1 MTTVTWAWRFAE
13 NGPEP
18 FWDIAKNWSTGAL
31 PGPGDDVVVP
41 AKTEPCS
48 ITEGDVISI
57 QSLAVGGSLGID
69 GGQVS
74 VSGGL
79 TLEAGSG
86 FEIDR
91 LPLGSILTAGPA
103 TVTIGGAFTNDG
115 DFAIGRIAT
124 VTMSSFDDE
133 SSGSGDIAGRV
144 TITNVINSAGAS
156 ASIGA
161 GKDFGDKG
169 GNLRVTGAFTDSGA
183 FEVGN
188 SGVATGASETMSAA
202 GLDIGSAG
210 NFLIVDATV
219 TIGDVDNKGLQHGKT
234 LGGFVVDFAKNASG
248 DIATTSH
255 VHVTG
260 TFTNTGV
267 VGLGEDGGDSV
278 VTIKT
283 FDNNAGGAVDI
294 DSASVTIG
302 NVDNAASSEAA
313 TPGGFGVDYTSSS
326 DDSETGG
333 SLKVTGTFTN
343 TGDFAVGSILA
354 GNKPSAT
361 TVTIAKL
368 DNASTGGIQILAG
381 TVTVTTLTNAGAPS
395 ATITHAGIGVDNLP
409 AQPGGGDLTVKG
421 TFTNTGDLVIGNS
434 GLTGA
439 ATVNVG
445 TLNNTGGIR
454 ITSGAASSVAELELK
469 TAPSTWRGG
478 IELVGGTSGIAGTA
492 QVVMENNGQIKTI
505 AAKSGFILNGVQA
518 FVADAN
524 KMSSNSALAGL
535 ATIDGN
541 LDLEQGAEVSV
552 DGNLTN
558 NGQAAAKGG
567 IAIDL
572 TDESASSSLTVAKA
586 LTNKGDIGLG
596 NAGAGAVDDEV
607 ALTVGSLD
615 NTADAGVG
623 ITNVAMEVKG
633 NLTNA
638 GVGDDNGIGLDIT
651 DGASGGKLTVGGEL
665 INSGDVGVGNAK
677 DDGSTFVELGSLSN
691 LAAGSIGVEQATFH
705 VDGNATNTGVG
716 EGNGIGVDF
725 LKGESGGSFVVEGKL
740 TNDGDIGLG
749 NGSGGST
756 SATWG
761 SLNNET
767 RGSISLDNAALI
779 VNGAVV
785 NAGVGDEN
793 DIDNGIGVDF
803 VNGDS
808 GGELTIT
815 GKLTNSGAIGIG
827 NIDGGSTTATI
838 GSLDNVAK
846 GLIGIEDATVDIK
859 GALVNAGAGVDGI
872 DVGEEVDATNS
883 SLTVG
888 GSATN
893 SGAFVIG
900 VENAAGGAAQVSAAS
915 FTNSG
920 VVEINESSSDKIGT
934 LAVKETYSQSG
945 KSAVTAVDGLL
956 TATTIQIT
964 GGTLEGAGAIIGQ
977 VVNTAGDIVAGS
989 TLVSPGRLSIGEASA
1004 VGSYKQGA
1012 KGAMTELL
1020 QGVGANAFGTLAVNG
1035 AVSLGGTLNV
1045 DQLGGFKFKAGEM
1058 FEIMTFKKGG
1068 LTGTFS
1074 AIDDGSLKGNAHDVV
1089 LGGGLD
1095 LVALYNSASGQ
1106 IDLDVQA
1113 TTVTVAQFKADESIL
1128 NQIVGGFAISDSA
1141 ANIQANVAALQADAS
1156 HIDSVAF
1163 TGSGTHVLTLTKA
1176 QATADA
1182 ALVKKFVGS
1191 YVLDVDNAGATTT
1204 TGHGN
1209 DLTIDAVAAGHDTI
1223 TGGGSSETFV
1233 FDAKFG
1239 QDTIVDFASHAE
1251 GAGHDL
1257 ISLPS
1262 SDFQS
1267 FSLMMKAAA
1276 NIDGNVVITA
1286 KDGDKLT
1293 LDHLTV
1299 AALGGLTG
1307 DFKFSA

>member
-1 MTTVTWAWRFAE
+1 MGQRALGVGGAGSARFRRRGFAAEADDDQHAPRADEIIERPDGLRVGKATTDRADLCEAAYFGEDADDDSDMGMEVR
-13 NGPEP
+13 GKRPPEP
-18 FWDIAKNWSTGAL
+18 FLGYSQELELSGAL

-41 AKTEPCS
+41 AKNRTLLHHGKAMSSPSSRFARRRFCS
-48 ITEGDVISI
+48 AST
-57 QSLAVGGSLGID
+57 AVRFP
-69 GGQVS
+69 

-115 DFAIGRIAT
+115 RFRDRPNRDRDHELVRRRGPRGRET
-124 VTMSSFDDE
+124 SPE
-133 SSGSGDIAGRV
+133 KGDHHQCDQFRRRMP
-144 TITNVINSAGAS
+144 
-156 ASIGA
+156 ASIGCA

-283 FDNNAGGAVDI
+283 FDNNAGGCVDI

-326 DDSETGG
+326 DDLETGG
-333 SLKVTGTFTN
+333 SLKVTG
-343 TGDFAVGSILA
+343 
-354 GNKPSAT
+354 KPSRTPAISRSAPSSPATSRCAT

-368 DNASTGGIQILAG
+368 DNASTGGVQILAG

-454 ITSGAASSVAELELK
+454 ITAGAASSVAELELK

-541 LDLEQGAEVSV
+541 LDLEQGAEVPV
-552 DGNLTN
+552 DSNLTN
-558 NGQAAAKGG
+558 SGQAAAKGG

-633 NLTNA
+633 NL
-638 GVGDDNGIGLDIT
+638 
-651 DGASGGKLTVGGEL
+651 
-665 INSGDVGVGNAK
+665 
-677 DDGSTFVELGSLSN
+677 
-691 LAAGSIGVEQATFH
+691 
-705 VDGNATNTGVG
+705 
-716 EGNGIGVDF
+716 
-725 LKGESGGSFVVEGKL
+725 
-740 TNDGDIGLG
+740 
-749 NGSGGST
+749 
-756 SATWG
+756 
-761 SLNNET
+761 
-767 RGSISLDNAALI
+767 
-779 VNGAVV
+779 
-785 NAGVGDEN
+785 
-793 DIDNGIGVDF
+793 
-803 VNGDS
+803 
-808 GGELTIT
+808 
-815 GKLTNSGAIGIG
+815 
-827 NIDGGSTTATI
+827 
-838 GSLDNVAK
+838 
-846 GLIGIEDATVDIK
+846 DATRRR
-859 GALVNAGAGVDGI
+859 
-872 DVGEEVDATNS
+872 
-883 SLTVG
+883 
-888 GSATN
+888 
-893 SGAFVIG
+893 
-900 VENAAGGAAQVSAAS
+900 
-915 FTNSG
+915 
-920 VVEINESSSDKIGT
+920 
-934 LAVKETYSQSG
+934 
-945 KSAVTAVDGLL
+945 
-956 TATTIQIT
+956 
-964 GGTLEGAGAIIGQ
+964 
-977 VVNTAGDIVAGS
+977 
-989 TLVSPGRLSIGEASA
+989 GRRQRHRPRHHGRR
-1004 VGSYKQGA
+1004 VRRQ
-1012 KGAMTELL
+1012 TDRRRR
-1020 QGVGANAFGTLAVNG
+1020 
-1035 AVSLGGTLNV
+1035 V
-1045 DQLGGFKFKAGEM
+1045 DQ
-1058 FEIMTFKKGG
+1058 
-1068 LTGTFS
+1068 
-1074 AIDDGSLKGNAHDVV
+1074 
-1089 LGGGLD
+1089 
-1095 LVALYNSASGQ
+1095 
-1106 IDLDVQA
+1106 
-1113 TTVTVAQFKADESIL
+1113 
-1128 NQIVGGFAISDSA
+1128 
-1141 ANIQANVAALQADAS
+1141 
-1156 HIDSVAF
+1156 
-1163 TGSGTHVLTLTKA
+1163 
-1176 QATADA
+1176 
-1182 ALVKKFVGS
+1182 
-1191 YVLDVDNAGATTT
+1191 
-1204 TGHGN
+1204 
-1209 DLTIDAVAAGHDTI
+1209 
-1223 TGGGSSETFV
+1223 
-1233 FDAKFG
+1233 
-1239 QDTIVDFASHAE
+1239 
-1251 GAGHDL
+1251 
-1257 ISLPS
+1257 
-1262 SDFQS
+1262 
-1267 FSLMMKAAA
+1267 
-1276 NIDGNVVITA
+1276 
-1286 KDGDKLT
+1286 
-1293 LDHLTV
+1293 
-1299 AALGGLTG
+1299 
-1307 DFKFSA
+1307 